1 MNTLYVDPSKDVN
14 GVGTEDSPYNTVNS
28 ALNAAVHPFTIL
40 IKKGTNIRNNDYIND
55 TSGKLLNASGQM
67 SYIGAYGDDLAPLVS
82 NRPRWYMNGLYNP
95 QIQSSS
101 CRWLDISGID
111 FYNQKRIVQS
121 SLGTRNIMLTTL
133 GDADSLAN
141 VFIHDCGFHGDPR
154 SNSMQ
159 SGGNQR
165 ICLFADS
172 TGTTISH
179 VMKVYD
185 CQFTEVG
192 SGVYI
197 RGNTNFQDLTTNVGD
212 ALRSYGCSVI
222 NCTFVDA
229 VNCAVLLHTI
239 ASKTSWRDSGHPM
252 WSGFRKSSSKS
263 YRWDKNG
270 ADAGFWMWRCNRVGG
285 EWLTVSGM
293 QGMSLDGMAFD
304 IDGMCWD
311 CGFRYCFSSNNVSCM
326 MFVSGS
332 NAGLSTWDPTK
343 YTYKEWFY
351 DRRMGSGNNIYE
363 YIFSFNDG
371 VQRLSSVPAGLDS
384 NSEITA
390 TAIRFNKCQFNCQIN
405 NCTFI
410 DTVSD
415 LRRLLINSNA
425 YNTGDDTI
433 PALTMNSN
441 LFFARYLVPTNVMNH
456 VLYTNDSATS
466 SGATLAPPAQM
477 VLNKNLMYSDAW
489 ASGAKPDMS
498 LFTDNGG
505 VYADPYFEYLPN
517 SAPSGF
523 ASAGKIGFIKGQSV
537 ALSGG
542 MVSLIPDVNGNT
554 GNNIGWLQ

>member
-1 MNTLYVDPSKDVN
+1 MNTYYVDPSQETS
-14 GVGTEDSPYNTVNS
+14 GAGTVASPFNTVNAALS
-28 ALNAAVHPFTIL
+28 AATHPFSIL
-40 IKKGTNIRNNDYIND
+40 IKKGTDVRNNDYIND
-55 TSGKLLNASGQM
+55 TTGKLLNSSGQM

-95 QIQSSS
+95 QIKSTS

-111 FYNQKRIVQS
+111 FYNQVRVVS
-121 SLGTRNIMLTTL
+121 AGLGTQNILLTTL
-133 GDADSLAN
+133 GDGNSLAN
-141 VFIHDCGFHGDPR
+141 VFIHDCGFHGDSR
-154 SNSMQ
+154 SGSMQ
-159 SGGNQR
+159 GGGNQR

-179 VMKVYD
+179 VMKVYN

-197 RGNTNFQDLTTNVGD
+197 RGNTNFQDVTTNVGD

-222 NCTFVDA
+222 NCSFVNL
-229 VNCAVLLHTI
+229 VNCAVLLHTV

-252 WSGFRKSSSKS
+252 WSGFRIGSYKS

-270 ADAGFWMWRCNRVGG
+270 ADAAFWMWHCNRVGG
-285 EWLTVSGM
+285 EYLEVSGM
-293 QGMSLDGMAFD
+293 QAMSLDGMAFD

-311 CGFRYCFSSNNVSCM
+311 CGFRYCFTSNNVSSM

-332 NAGLSTWDPTK
+332 NAALSTWDSTK

-351 DRRMGSGNNIYE
+351 DRRMGSGNNTYE

-371 VQRLSSVPAGLDS
+371 VQRLSTVPAGLDY

-390 TAIRFNKCQFNCQIN
+390 TAIRFTKCQFNCQVN
-405 NCTFI
+405 NCVFI

-415 LRRLLINSNA
+415 LRKLLVNSNA
-425 YNTGDDTI
+425 YNTGDNTI
-433 PALTMNSN
+433 PAITMNSN
-441 LFFARYLVPTNVMNH
+441 LFFARYLSPSNIMNH
-456 VLYTNDSATS
+456 VLYTNDSATT

-477 VLNKNLMYSDAW
+477 LLNNNLMFSDAW
-489 ASGAKPDMS
+489 TSGTSPDLS
-498 LFTDNGG
+498 LFTVTNGI
-505 VYADPYFEYLPN
+505 YADPYFRYLPN
-517 SAPSGF
+517 SSPSGIE
-523 ASAGKIGFIKGQSV
+523 AAKNIKFIIGQSP
-537 ALSGG
+537 ALGG
-542 MVSLIPDVNGNT
+542 GVSTSELDIEGNS

>member
-1 MNTLYVDPSKDVN
+1 MQTLYVDPSQTTNGSGTKDN
-14 GVGTEDSPYNTVNS
+14 PYNTVNAALS
-28 ALNAAVHPFTIL
+28 AATHPFSIL
-40 IKKGTNIRNNDYIND
+40 IKKGTDVRNNDYIND
-55 TSGKLLNASGQM
+55 TTGKLLNASGSM
-67 SYIGAYGDDLAPLVS
+67 GYIGSYGDDLAPLVS
-82 NRPRWYMNGLYNP
+82 NRPRWYMNGLCNE
-95 QIQSSS
+95 QIKSTS

-111 FYNQKRIVQS
+111 FYNQVRVVQS

-133 GDADSLAN
+133 GDENSLAN
-141 VFIHDCGFHGDPR
+141 VFVHDCGFHGDPR

-212 ALRSYGCSVI
+212 ALRSYGCSVMG
-222 NCTFVDA
+222 CSFVDL
-229 VNCAVLLHTI
+229 VNSAVLLHTV
-239 ASKTSWRDSGHPM
+239 ASKTSWKDSGHPM
-252 WSGFRKSSSKS
+252 WSGFRKSRYSS

-270 ADAGFWMWRCNRVGG
+270 ADAAFWMWHCNRVGG
-285 EWLTVSGM
+285 EYLEVSGM

-311 CGFRYCFSSNNVSCM
+311 CGFRYCFTKNNVSSM
-326 MFVSGS
+326 MFVCGS
-332 NAGLSTWDPTK
+332 NAALSEWDPDK

-351 DRRMGSGNNIYE
+351 DRRMGSGNNTYE

-371 VQRLSSVPAGLDS
+371 VQRLSAVPAGLDIGT
-384 NSEITA
+384 EITA
-390 TAIRFNKCQFNCQIN
+390 AVVRNSKCQFNNKIN
-405 NCTFI
+405 NCTII

-415 LRRLLINSNA
+415 LRKLLINSNV
-425 YNTGDDTI
+425 YDTGDDTI

-441 LFFARYLVPTNVMNH
+441 LFFSRYLASTNIMNH
-456 VLYTNDSATS
+456 VLYSNDTVSNNQGLAPPKQMLLNNNLMFSDAWS
-466 SGATLAPPAQM
+466 SGAT
-477 VLNKNLMYSDAW
+477 
-489 ASGAKPDMS
+489 PDLS
-498 LFTDNGG
+498 LFTVTNGKY
-505 VYADPYFEYLPN
+505 VDPYFKYLPN
-517 SAPSGF
+517 SAPSGLT
-523 ASAGKIGFIKGQSV
+523 SAKNIGLIIGQSPAIGAGV
-537 ALSGG
+537 ATTE
-542 MVSLIPDVNGNT
+542 PDVMCNS